1 MLQSSSD
8 SEDQDFENNE
18 IYKRNLRRFFS
29 DLRQQ
34 AHHIYALLDGAPK
47 SVFWIVL
54 DNDDLAS
61 PEQAFALK
69 EFYANL
75 SKFHDNKDTFRVYFK
90 AYFFRDEWDVCVPGW
105 ELMDNAFT
113 GDEQFEICDT
123 NELSVA
129 VLEKEWP
136 HVLAYLC
143 REAIL
148 SNKPFRLD
156 DETPLQY
163 GFTRQDIS
171 LLQEPVARF
180 NAKIID
186 ELREQY
192 DKLAAIDCLHHT
204 RQ

>member
-1 MLQSSSD
+1 MLQSSSYV
-8 SEDQDFENNE
+8 EDQDFENSE
-18 IYKRNLRRFFS
+18 IFKRNLRRFFS
-29 DLRQQ
+29 DLREQT
-34 AHHIYALLDGAPK
+34 HHIYALLADAPK
-47 SVFWIVL
+47 SAFRIVQ
-54 DNDDLAS
+54 DNEDSDA
-61 PEQAFALK
+61 PEQAFTLK

-90 AYFFRDEWDVCVPGW
+90 AYFFRDEWDACVPGW

-113 GDEQFEICDT
+113 GDEQFEIADM

-129 VLEKEWP
+129 VFEKEWL
-136 HVLAYLC
+136 HLLAYLC

-148 SNKPFRLD
+148 SNRPFRLD

-180 NAKIID
+180 NAKIIN

>member
-1 MLQSSSD
+1 MSQKTPDYSD
-8 SEDQDFENNE
+8 DMFGD
-18 IYKRNLRRFFS
+18 IYKRDLRRFFS

-34 AHHIYALLDGAPK
+34 AHHIYALLAGAPK
-47 SVFWIVL
+47 SIFWIVL
-54 DNDDLAS
+54 DNDDLDA
-61 PEQAFALK
+61 PEQAFTLK

-75 SKFHDNKDTFRVYFK
+75 GKFHDNKDTFRVYFK
-90 AYFFRDEWDVCVPGW
+90 AYFFREEWDACVPGW

-148 SNKPFRLD
+148 SNKPMRLNR
-156 DETPLQY
+156 ENIKQY
-163 GFTRQDIS
+163 KFTYGDVK
-171 LLQEPVARF
+171 LLRDAVARC
-180 NAKIID
+180 NERIVA

-192 DKLAAIDCLHHT
+192 DKLAAIACLHET
-204 RQ
+204 IK